1 MAPTNN
7 EPIASGTATDTEHV
21 SNIDPALASE
31 LDLPPS
37 PAKDHHN
44 HTDDAEGESEVEAED
59 ERDQLGNESEISSPP
74 TPSPPP
80 PSTRKTAPSTS
91 SDKDKGTSGTPAKIT
106 RVFQAC
112 EHCKKRKCRVS
123 WDFFLCNLCSFFFE
137 RVVVRITYASF
148 VYLQCDGVQ
157 PTCKVCMR
165 LGIQCVIFI
174 KRPSTTSI
182 APLSD
187 VFSPSCS
194 RLRCVYAPER
204 RMRGYGPRPAFLPS
218 CMTLMIFIHP
228 SLGRVRTRRMASMLE
243 QRNLQPSADDLL
255 S

>member
-123 WDFFLCNLCSFFFE
+123 WDFFLCNLCSFFFRE
-137 RVVVRITYASF
+137 SCCSYYLRVFRILTVRWCST
-148 VYLQCDGVQ
+148 YLQGLHAARD
-157 PTCKVCMR
+157 P
-165 LGIQCVIFI
+165 
-174 KRPSTTSI
+174 
-182 APLSD
+182 
-187 VFSPSCS
+187 
-194 RLRCVYAPER
+194 
-204 RMRGYGPRPAFLPS
+204 
-218 CMTLMIFIHP
+218 
-228 SLGRVRTRRMASMLE
+228 VRHLHQTAI
-243 QRNLQPSADDLL
+243 NDLNCPFV
-255 S
+255 